1 MNRRRF
7 LHASGVATAA
17 ALAGCLGSG
26 GSATPESGELQTLSV
41 AGSPGGPMPVKPDG
55 EVVLLDYWATW
66 CAPCKPQMKELR
78 GIRESFPDLHML
90 SITNERDEPA
100 IKQFWREYEGTWP
113 VATDPELVTN
123 QRFGVN
129 RMPTLLVFDPTGEE
143 VWRHVGLAA
152 EDTIAA
158 KLREAG
164 V

>member
-1 MNRRRF
+1 MDRRRF
-7 LHASGVATAA
+7 LYSGGALGAA
-17 ALAGCLGSG
+17 VLAGCLGDG
-26 GSATPESGELQTLSV
+26 GTATPDEGELQTLAV
-41 AGSPGGPMPVKPDG
+41 AGSPGGPMPVKPAG

-78 GIRESFPDLHML
+78 AIRESFPGLHML
-90 SITNERDEPA
+90 SITNERDKPA

-129 RMPTLLVFDPTGEE
+129 RMPTLLVFDSAGEE